1 MEFIVTEGA
10 AKEIL
15 KVQEEQ
21 KLEDAMIRVNVAG
34 GGCSGLKYEL
44 NFIEKTAIE
53 EGNDEVFEHHG
64 VSVVVDKKS
73 IMYLDGTTLDWYSD
87 LSKRGFTFNN
97 PNSTRSCGCGES
109 FSC

>member
-1 MEFIVTEGA
+1 MDFKVTEGA

-21 KLEDAMIRVNVAG
+21 NLDDACVRIGVTG

-44 NFIEKTAIE
+44 AFIDKADYGKEK
-53 EGNDEVFEHHG
+53 DELFEHHG
-64 VSVVVDKKS
+64 VNIVVDKKS

-87 LSKRGFTFNN
+87 LQKRGFTFNN
-97 PNSTRSCGCGES
+97 PNSTKSCGCGES